1 MGLAVSH
8 GFVWLV
14 TLSTFVRLLSYALCI
29 ASLPKIEKTI
39 ATEAG
44 QFQLRGGL
52 IIPGIGFLL
61 TLWLIGYSTIDNF
74 LIAGLI
80 VSVGTLIFWSSTRRP
95 STPEQSAPRR
105 TRPSPP
111 PSAIEV
117 LFLSIVGQQR
127 SIVRA
132 RVVSQTPAHGV
143 IIVKP

>member
-39 ATEAG
+39 ATDAG

-61 TLWLIGYSTIDNF
+61 TLWLISYSTIDNF
-74 LIAGLI
+74 LLAGHVVALGPL
-80 VSVGTLIFWSSTRRP
+80 VFRS
-95 STPEQSAPRR
+95 
-105 TRPSPP
+105 SPP
-111 PSAIEV
+111 PLIPDQKN
-117 LFLSIVGQQR
+117 VGWGKKGDEL
-127 SIVRA
+127 
-132 RVVSQTPAHGV
+132 AHLGRL
-143 IIVKP
+143 

>member
-61 TLWLIGYSTIDNF
+61 TLWLISYSTIDNF
-74 LIAGLI
+74 LIRSEEHTSELQ
-80 VSVGTLIFWSSTRRP
+80 SLMRSSYAVFCLKKKRKVT
-95 STPEQSAPRR
+95 TKQIKQN
-105 TRPSPP
+105 T
-111 PSAIEV
+111 
-117 LFLSIVGQQR
+117 
-127 SIVRA
+127 
-132 RVVSQTPAHGV
+132 
-143 IIVKP
+143 

>member
-61 TLWLIGYSTIDNF
+61 TLWLISYSTIDNF

-80 VSVGTLIFWSSTRRP
+80 VAVGTIIFWSST
-95 STPEQSAPRR
+95 Q
-105 TRPSPP
+105 
-111 PSAIEV
+111 I
-117 LFLSIVGQQR
+117 G
-127 SIVRA
+127 RA
-132 RVVSQTPAHGV
+132 SCRERVVSTCRSRWSPSH
-143 IIVKP
+143 

>member
-1 MGLAVSH
+1 MVLAVSH

-61 TLWLIGYSTIDNF
+61 TLWLISYSTIDNF

-80 VSVGTLIFWSSTRRP
+80 RSEERRVGKECVRTCRSRWSP
-95 STPEQSAPRR
+95 
-105 TRPSPP
+105 
-111 PSAIEV
+111 
-117 LFLSIVGQQR
+117 L
-127 SIVRA
+127 
-132 RVVSQTPAHGV
+132 H
-143 IIVKP
+143 